1 MTDSNRVQIFVNI
14 LGDRVDGGVEFI
26 LDFEHVMLIILSN
39 EIDRNTKMTKPTRT
53 PYPMQVGVR
62 RPREVEIDDHI
73 DRQNVDTSRE
83 EIRADETPSLSV
95 AEVMVNPALAY

>member
-1 MTDSNRVQIFVNI
+1 MW
-14 LGDRVDGGVEFI
+14 DRVDGGVQFI

-39 EIDRNTKMTKPTRT
+39 EIDCNTKMTKPTRT
-53 PYPMQVGVR
+53 PNPMQVGVR

-83 EIRADETPSLSV
+83 EIRAYETPGLSI
-95 AEVMVNPALAY
+95 AEVMVNPTLTY

>member
-1 MTDSNRVQIFVNI
+1 MIF
-14 LGDRVDGGVEFI
+14 
-26 LDFEHVMLIILSN
+26 DFEHVMLIILSN

-53 PYPMQVGVR
+53 SNPMQVGVR

-83 EIRADETPSLSV
+83 EIRADETPGLSI
-95 AEVMVNPALAY
+95 AEVMVNPTLAY